1 MTFKKLDIEPLPLVI
16 SATGKIFLTSDVA
29 LNADL
34 PADAEVTLEMNKTV
48 TFGSKKFQLTIPC
61 VDGIGSCTV
70 KVCDVFKLWY
80 NDILCPLIKGGG
92 HGCSCPIKGG
102 NFLNQRTEVK
112 APLSKLRNLA
122 SAIADGDYSFR
133 ISVADPAKSK
143 LFGCLEMQ
151 MKIKVEK

>member
-1 MTFKKLDIEPLPLVI
+1 MENFFCTSSKTLTE
-16 SATGKIFLTSDVA
+16 SFL
-29 LNADL
+29 
-34 PADAEVTLEMNKTV
+34 
-48 TFGSKKFQLTIPC
+48 FTIQ
-61 VDGIGSCTV
+61 
-70 KVCDVFKLWY
+70 
-80 NDILCPLIKGGG
+80 
-92 HGCSCPIKGG
+92 GG

>member
-1 MTFKKLDIEPLPLVI
+1 M
-16 SATGKIFLTSDVA
+16 
-29 LNADL
+29 
-34 PADAEVTLEMNKTV
+34 
-48 TFGSKKFQLTIPC
+48 
-61 VDGIGSCTV
+61 
-70 KVCDVFKLWY
+70 
-80 NDILCPLIKGGG
+80 
-92 HGCSCPIKGG
+92 
-102 NFLNQRTEVK
+102 K